1 MGWGS
6 QALEEANAAAC
17 MDAGIL
23 DQADAHQSKGRCD
36 VQVLC
41 GGLDAEHT
49 DQVGAADVQRHAHQI
64 GDIALSTF
72 AQQAH
77 KEIIDRSN
85 DCFQD
90 GLPLGDVIHPQIPR
104 QQDGTDDKK
113 RHDAPAHDHGLRN
126 GKPEHRDHVNIQLF
140 FQSSSQRIH

>member
-1 MGWGS
+1 
-6 QALEEANAAAC
+6 

-85 DCFQD
+85 DRFQD

-104 QQDGTDDKK
+104 QQDGADDKK